1 MNKEQWNQ
9 LIGRLRSPAT
19 ILFLVILVGCLFNG
33 YIVVRDVLPP
43 SKEHITLQMQLS
55 KLELEKKRILQ
66 RPIPKKVEENEIQQ
80 ALYQVPT
87 KEELPRLL
95 LGIRELEQQA
105 GLTILSIK
113 FGDQEQSDSS
123 AGSLINVNGQAN
135 ITSGYTTNSNGTQ
148 QAAPSA
154 SPTEGANQQN
164 KTQTVIMEE
173 SFTIQASGTY
183 PQIIDFMN
191 KVQHSE
197 RFIAI
202 RKWNWQTSAVKS
214 SNTTQTDIA
223 NGIPLESS
231 TTPDKSVEQESKLQ
245 VTLECS
251 FYYAPSFTGK
261 LKELPPLPVN
271 EPTQRTNPVQSDE
284 EFFKQLQQLQPSK
297 ASN

>member
-1 MNKEQWNQ
+1 MNKAQWNH
-9 LIGRLRSPAT
+9 LIGRLRSPAP
-19 ILFLVILVGCLFNG
+19 ILFIVIVVGCLFNG
-33 YIVVRDVLPP
+33 YILVRDVLPP
-43 SKEHITLQMQLS
+43 SKEHISLQLQLS
-55 KLELEKKRILQ
+55 KLELEKKRIQQ

-95 LGIRELEQQA
+95 LGIRELEQQV

-113 FGDQEQSDSS
+113 FGDQAQSDSS
-123 AGSLINVNGQAN
+123 AGSLINANGQAN
-135 ITSGYTTNSNGTQ
+135 ITSGYTTNSNGAQ

-154 SPTEGANQQN
+154 SPAAGANQQN
-164 KTQTVIMEE
+164 QSQVAIMEE

-183 PQIIDFMN
+183 AQLIDFIN

-202 RKWNWQTSAVKS
+202 QKWNWQTSAVKS
-214 SNTTQTDIA
+214 SNTDQTDISKVL
-223 NGIPLESS
+223 PLESS
-231 TTPDKSVEQESKLQ
+231 TTTDKSDQESKLQ

-251 FYYAPSFTGK
+251 FYYAPSFAGK
-261 LKELPPLPVN
+261 LKELPTLPIK
-271 EPTQRTNPVQSDE
+271 EPSQRTNPVQSDE
-284 EFFKQLQQLQPSK
+284 DFFKQLQELQPSK